1 MKEITKEAIVSL
13 MLMIRA
19 NYKYITR
26 AMKTDVDV
34 TKSFFK
40 KSSDFIHD
48 EEEEKLIRL
57 KTVTR
62 KTMKFILETKL
73 GYVLIPMSA
82 KII

>member
-1 MKEITKEAIVSL
+1 MEEITKEAIVSL

-34 TKSFFK
+34 TKSFFE
-40 KSSDFIHD
+40 KSSDFIND
-48 EEEEKLIRL
+48 EEEEKLIRS
-57 KTVTR
+57 KAVTR
-62 KTMKFILETKL
+62 KTMKFTLETKL
-73 GYVLIPMSA
+73 GYVLIPMPA